1 MVGPVPQKVRI
12 FAWRLARESLATQM
26 NRKHRKLEDSG
37 RCQICGMEEESGHH
51 AVVTCTKVAGLR
63 ALMRQ
68 RWLLPSKNMFRRAG
82 PEWLSMLLS

>member
-1 MVGPVPQKVRI
+1 
-12 FAWRLARESLATQM
+12 M

-51 AVVTCTKVAGLR
+51 AMVTCTKVAGLR

-68 RWLLPSKNMFRRAG
+68 RWLLPSENMFRRAG
-82 PEWLSMLLS
+82 PEWLSTRLSSANKDMRGKILLLL